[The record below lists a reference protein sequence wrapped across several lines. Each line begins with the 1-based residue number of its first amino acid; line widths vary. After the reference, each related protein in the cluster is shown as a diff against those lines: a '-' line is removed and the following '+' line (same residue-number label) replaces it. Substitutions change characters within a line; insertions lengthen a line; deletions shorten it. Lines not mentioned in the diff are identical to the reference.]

1 MRKILEIARRE
12 YVETI
17 KTKMFLIGLFIVP
30 GIIIGVVL
38 LSSRFIVHQPQQRPP
53 VRIGV
58 TCPSDALFGTI
69 NTVFDG
75 YNKTHRQSP
84 LELEAVEAS
93 EDLSAAENSGKSK
106 LRQHHLDLYV
116 ALEGDLA
123 EESGQVRL
131 YTYRPK
137 PTQMDA
143 VWTVESLFR
152 SAIEDYRCRAKGLDQ
167 EQLRRIRN
175 VAVQQVELGSDSGEE
190 RVQNQGDRVARMMVP
205 FAFMYLIFMGI
216 AGMGQHMLSSIIE
229 EKNSRIVEVLLSV
242 VSPFELMAGKIL
254 GLAGIGLTV
263 TAIWGLVAYGAA
275 RQQGLEVEI
284 GASLIAYFLIYY
296 VLGFVLFCAMLSGI
310 GSICNTVKES
320 QSLMMPV
327 MLLLII
333 PLMFWMPLAQDPNG
347 VMAKVLSFIPPA
359 TPMVMILR
367 LSSGADIWSVE
378 IIASIL
384 LLAASVVVAIWVA
397 AKVFRTGVL
406 MYGKRPSLREVARWL
421 LARS

>member
-17 KTKMFLIGLFIVP
+17 RTKMFLIGLFIVP
-30 GIIIGVVL
+30 GIIVVVVL
-38 LSSRFIVHQPQQRPP
+38 ISSRFIVRQPQQRPP

-58 TCPSDALFGTI
+58 TCSSDPLFGTI
-69 NTVFDG
+69 KGVFDN
-75 YNKTHRQSP
+75 YDKAHSQSP
-84 LELEAVEAS
+84 LELQTVKAGD
-93 EDLSAAENSGKSK
+93 DLPAAENNGKGQ

-123 EESGQVRL
+123 EDSGQVRL

-137 PTQMDA
+137 PAQMDA

-152 SAIEDYRCRAKGLDQ
+152 SAIEDYRCQAKGLDQ

-216 AGMGQHMLSSIIE
+216 AGLGQHMLSSIIE

-263 TAIWGLVAYGAA
+263 TSIWGLAAYGAA
-275 RQQGLEVEI
+275 QQQGFEVEI
-284 GASLIAYFLIYY
+284 GASLIVYFLIYY
-296 VLGFVLFCAMLSGI
+296 ILGFVLYCAMLSGV
-310 GSICNTVKES
+310 GSICNTIKES
-320 QSLMMPV
+320 QSLMMPA
-327 MLLLII
+327 MLLLVI
-333 PLMFWMPLAQDPNG
+333 PLIFWMPLAQDPNG

-359 TPMVMILR
+359 TPMLMVLR
-367 LSSGADIWSVE
+367 LSSGADIWFVE
-378 IIASIL
+378 IVASIL
-384 LLAASVVVAIWVA
+384 LLAVSVVAAIWAA
-397 AKVFRTGVL
+397 AKIFRTGVL

-421 LARS
+421 MTK

>member
-1 MRKILEIARRE
+1 
-12 YVETI
+12 
-17 KTKMFLIGLFIVP
+17 
-30 GIIIGVVL
+30 
-38 LSSRFIVHQPQQRPP
+38 
-53 VRIGV
+53 
-58 TCPSDALFGTI
+58 
-69 NTVFDG
+69 
-75 YNKTHRQSP
+75 
-84 LELEAVEAS
+84 
-93 EDLSAAENSGKSK
+93 LSAAEDLGKGK
-106 LRQHHLDLYV
+106 LRQHQLDIYV
-116 ALEGDLA
+116 ALEGDLVEA
-123 EESGQVRL
+123 SGQVRL

-152 SAIEDYRCRAKGLDQ
+152 SAIEDYRCQAKGLDQ

-263 TAIWGLVAYGAA
+263 TAVWGLVAYGAA
-275 RQQGLEVEI
+275 RQQGFEIEI
-284 GASLIAYFLIYY
+284 GASLIAYFLVYY
-296 VLGFVLFCAMLSGI
+296 ILGFILFCAMLSGV
-310 GSICNTVKES
+310 GSICNTIKES

-327 MLLLII
+327 MLLLVI

-347 VMAKVLSFIPPA
+347 VMAKVLSFLPPA
-359 TPMVMILR
+359 SPMVMILR

-378 IIASIL
+378 IVASIL
-384 LLAASVVVAIWVA
+384 LLAASVVGAIWAA

-406 MYGKRPSLREVARWL
+406 MYGKRPGLREVARWL
-421 LARS
+421 TAR